1 MPVLGQGGLG
11 IGAQYLGET
20 AERLREVEDASFGTL
35 PSRLSL
41 ALAETTLPLDALR
54 RAARIAAR
62 YLDISPAEAGFR
74 PYGNTPPEGPL
85 SLWTD
90 PLTGSVV
97 SLATAR
103 RILRPYERSVA
114 QRILEQLA
122 SRPAREGVRGR
133 VPVIVSTED
142 VDRLTEAIRALA
154 PLRGED
160 LPFQDALAFAIAA
173 AADRGLDLDLVRANL
188 EYLTSLP
195 GLAPH
200 PLLAAEIA
208 RRAAGSGRLLRSPAD
223 VVAIAA
229 PGYEEAVR
237 LAETPA
243 GQRPASRAFAASRA
257 ALGPAAEASLATS
270 AALAGVPETAP
281 GGTGVRAE
289 LAQVE
294 LGQRLVM
301 GLELPG
307 SFLESF
313 RDAEQDYVRAGRR
326 IAEQVKI
333 PFTDTVAGRAVLKT
347 LDVIV
352 RPFDA
357 VTRVVF
363 DRYLYVAPFGQ
374 EEAGQGGRYNITEAL
389 HDAWDIMLGRTTAA
403 KELAEDT
410 GVPEWLTFVGQLLVG
425 SKLDPVAAAL
435 SKYGTLTRGRRFL
448 VTLAEEGRAAEWPVR
463 VEEWIKAPMARFGP
477 LSKLTR
483 SEYLVEAALRERDPA
498 KYFARAVADFR
509 AYHAGV
515 GIDPLVAER
524 IWRLARSGK
533 TLGLSRAEIVEAVDD
548 VLRAGFGIPPR
559 GGSVAARV
567 LEETE
572 AYVARRAEQLPLFL
586 ADGSAYRPPPTR
598 LRPEAARFVSALD
611 DAMLDLEMR
620 GPRMLELPHRAD
632 PVSRLEHRLRTS
644 PLAETTAG
652 RTIRSLLAGPD
663 TTPQHVGAYLEI
675 PVENPARA
683 VREFRGALIRSQVF
697 SNEEIERAAL
707 AYAKAIRPSSPTR
720 GLTAASVVSS
730 YERTML
736 RRIWKRYG
744 IDEDTARVVLDR
756 LHRRF
761 GGSPRSEVFAAL
773 AGEEGVTLVSRPILA
788 TQEVN
793 ALRMIDPALVRRA
806 VSETIGTWRRW
817 TQAITRGLGASRPAK
832 VPIRRFIDDAL
843 DAVVQDAFLSWYR
856 PLVVIRP
863 AYVLR
868 IVGIEET
875 SRFLSTVG
883 LSRWAS
889 SGRVLGGERI
899 AQAAER
905 LGLMGAAERIRAR
918 GEAIV
923 EIPEL
928 AQLGY
933 EPRIRVPNP
942 SGLAEEPLVNA
953 ATSQFGRAVPG
964 PLESRLREALSP
976 TSWGAVERTREDF
989 VEWWWHA
996 LVHQFGRDE
1005 IGSMYLRDI
1014 ADGLDEE
1021 TSVLRA
1027 LEFLRSDEGRRVA
1040 TRIMGPGYTD
1050 EALEVQVRTGVR
1062 YARQLTGS
1070 NPELARAAAEGT
1082 LTPEALRAVPQAA
1095 RPEYVH
1101 GPLLSETVLARRGPL
1116 KRGVEAISRM
1126 IMQTPTNRLTRQKY
1140 FRTWYTR
1147 TLEAQLRV
1155 AKESGL
1161 FGMHDLATEVAALPL
1176 HSSDELARKLEQVIG
1191 ALSPDALNNPALDDL
1206 ARATHGDDVVYR
1218 GMSIEEWQEAL
1229 DRGYIQSA
1237 GVQKAQQG
1245 ETWVTTFFSQAAAYA
1260 GPAYGRA
1267 WSFRPGFGS
1276 AADRIVVALKKPK
1289 SFTAEVGA
1297 LRDPI
1302 PTKDIVAAYRVRSRQ
1317 LTDEEIVP
1325 WLRQQFDL
1333 PEGTYSDDDVLRI
1346 VGEDLAETE
1355 MASTNFPL
1363 GEEFSTSDM
1372 GAAEFIRS
1380 IPEERLRQA
1389 AKRYALR
1396 YGSSSR
1402 VEPLREI
1409 QISVEAPMT
1418 SKAAALIEGM
1428 HASARAFA
1436 IDQVRRI
1443 MFDFTRQGRLDEVTR
1458 HFLMFVQPYAEF
1470 WVSWGR
1476 IIRQNPS
1483 VLAVANRIGV
1493 LGSRSGIVR
1502 EDPETGELIVP
1513 LSLWAGA
1520 APLLAAVTGG
1530 RIGPRVGG
1538 GWQLSAPLAS
1548 FNLFVQSAV
1557 PIPTGELAG
1566 EVPIPVPSLNPQA
1579 VALLQNML
1587 ERSDIRSDVRARLAS
1602 WLFAYGPVD
1611 PSKPGT
1617 LLPAWLHHAIAS
1629 VFPEWFEAEQRM
1641 QQTHF
1646 LQLQQAM
1653 GLDPDPDLARE
1664 QARRFAG
1671 LRALFA
1677 LVFPAAPRIEFPTAE
1692 LERRWRAI
1700 RDSSPDW
1707 TTARQRFLELH
1718 PDMDLITMAR
1728 TMWEQDNGS
1737 PVQIP
1742 ASLDVQQL
1750 LSTKGA
1756 REFAERHPRW
1766 VWAII
1771 PRELR
1776 EGELDIGSFFAQLAS
1791 GDRQAFTP
1799 EEFIAN
1805 AEVQRGWDAYAVAR
1819 DAWVAWQEAHPD
1831 LGPGDPPYDEQYRD
1845 FQATIEHIAEL
1856 NPAWRVAREKI
1867 EIGGVDP
1874 AVLSEARQLA
1884 KDEVFARTEAGKWL
1898 RAYLELRDRTAR
1910 ELAEAGVSSLE
1921 TQTAQRL
1928 GITERYQ
1935 AELERLNERYPDG
1948 ATAYRV
1954 FFTGDLKRVP
1964 SAGDRALD
1972 RLPEGFVDQELTPWW
1987 ERYEELRRAP
1997 EQATDE
2003 SARTDAY
2010 NALRSYVDAAFER
2023 FPNSRNPLILR
2034 WRASDP
2040 TWREEVL
2047 AGILGRP
2054 YPYLDRF
2061 AKQVVLGERTSGAAE
2076 RIWTQYLQMRAEIA
2090 RAEAT
2095 DPSFSSTR
2103 AYEALGRW
2111 VAAQASANA
2120 VFARQL
2126 EHANSWTWRVR
2137 RALEQLVPDRERSE
2151 QYWQALFE
2159 TVDTIQS
2166 VVDRMRLGGS
2176 FDQRAKAAY
2185 NAMRQTLVDYIEQLR
2200 RSSLEF
2206 DRQWEYLEGLS
2217 GADPL
2222 VGYLMPAWGDYY
2234 GPIEGYGKGG

>member
-1 MPVLGQGGLG
+1 MPVLGQDGLG

-20 AERLREVEDASFGTL
+20 TERLREVEDASFGTL

-188 EYLTSLP
+188 EYLASLP
-195 GLAPH
+195 GLDPH

-208 RRAAGSGRLLRSPAD
+208 RRAAGSGRLLRSPAE
-223 VVAIAA
+223 VVAIVA

-243 GQRPASRAFAASRA
+243 GQRPASAAFAASRA

-270 AALAGVPETAP
+270 AALAGVRETSP

-307 SFLESF
+307 SFLESL

-357 VTRVVF
+357 VTRIVF

-374 EEAGQGGRYNITEAL
+374 EEAGQGGRYNISEAL

-403 KELAEDT
+403 RELAQDT
-410 GVPEWLTFVGQLLVG
+410 GMPEWLTFVGQLLVG

-448 VTLAEEGRAAEWPVR
+448 VTLAEEGKAAEWPVR
-463 VEEWIKAPMARFGP
+463 VEEWIRSPMARFGP

-533 TLGLSRAEIVEAVDD
+533 KLGLSRAEIVEAVDD

-632 PVSRLEHRLRTS
+632 PVSRLEHRLRIS

-720 GLTAASVVSS
+720 GVTAASVVSS

-736 RRIWKRYG
+736 RRIWQRYG

-817 TQAITRGLGASRPAK
+817 TQAITRGLGASRPVK

-843 DAVVQDAFLSWYR
+843 DAVIQDAFLSWYR

-905 LGLMGAAERIRAR
+905 LGFMGAAERIRAR

-953 ATSQFGRAVPG
+953 ATSQFGRAIPG

-1101 GPLLSETVLARRGPL
+1101 GPLLSETVLARTGPL

-1155 AKESGL
+1155 AQESGL
-1161 FGMHDLATEVAALPL
+1161 FGMRELATELAALPL
-1176 HSSDELARKLEQVIG
+1176 HSSDELARKLEQIG
-1191 ALSPDALNNPALDDL
+1191 ALSP
-1206 ARATHGDDVVYR
+1206 
-1218 GMSIEEWQEAL
+1218 E
-1229 DRGYIQSA
+1229 
-1237 GVQKAQQG
+1237 
-1245 ETWVTTFFSQAAAYA
+1245 
-1260 GPAYGRA
+1260 
-1267 WSFRPGFGS
+1267 
-1276 AADRIVVALKKPK
+1276 
-1289 SFTAEVGA
+1289 
-1297 LRDPI
+1297 
-1302 PTKDIVAAYRVRSRQ
+1302 
-1317 LTDEEIVP
+1317 
-1325 WLRQQFDL
+1325 
-1333 PEGTYSDDDVLRI
+1333 
-1346 VGEDLAETE
+1346 
-1355 MASTNFPL
+1355 
-1363 GEEFSTSDM
+1363 
-1372 GAAEFIRS
+1372 
-1380 IPEERLRQA
+1380 
-1389 AKRYALR
+1389 
-1396 YGSSSR
+1396 
-1402 VEPLREI
+1402 
-1409 QISVEAPMT
+1409 
-1418 SKAAALIEGM
+1418 AAALVEGM
-1428 HASARAFA
+1428 QASARAFA

-1530 RIGPRVGG
+1530 RLGPRVGG

-1548 FNLFVQSAV
+1548 FNLFMQSAV

-1692 LERRWRAI
+1692 MEAEWRAI

-1742 ASLDVQQL
+1742 ATLDVQQL

-1776 EGELDIGSFFAQLAS
+1776 EGELDIGAFFAQLAS

-1867 EIGGVDP
+1867 ELAGVDP
-1874 AVLSEARQLA
+1874 AVLAEARQLA
-1884 KDEVFARTEAGKWL
+1884 KDAVFARTEAGKWL

-1910 ELAEAGVSSLE
+1910 ELADAGVSSLE

-1948 ATAYRV
+1948 ATAYRI

-2023 FPNSRNPLILR
+2023 FPNPRNPLILR
-2034 WRASDP
+2034 WKASDP

-2061 AKQVVLGERTSGAAE
+2061 AKQVLGERTSGAAE
-2076 RIWTQYLQMRAEIA
+2076 RIWTRYLQMRAEIA
-2090 RAEAT
+2090 RAEAI

-2137 RALEQLVPDRERSE
+2137 RTLEQLLPDRDRSDP
-2151 QYWQALFE
+2151 YWQALFE

-2185 NAMRQTLVDYIEQLR
+2185 NAMRQTLVEYIEQLR

-2217 GADPL
+2217 GTDPL
-2222 VGYLMPAWGDYY
+2222 IGYLMPAWGDYY
-2234 GPIEGYGKGG
+2234 GPIQGYGEGG